1 MFNRELTLNLVITRP
16 RSCNP
21 SPELSTGDGFA
32 IRGKGVLRGA
42 ILLIT
47 AESRNGWPISV
58 SYVRHE
64 PLANGLHIRTVITN
78 KGDEQT
84 LFAEIIGEGM

>member
-1 MFNRELTLNLVITRP
+1 MFNRELTPNLVTTRP

-32 IRGKGVLRGA
+32 IREKGVLRGA
-42 ILLIT
+42 ILSII
-47 AESRNGWPISV
+47 AESRNGWPISL
-58 SYVRHE
+58 SYSLRQ
-64 PLANGLHIRTVITN
+64 PLANALYVRAVITD

-84 LFAEIIGEGM
+84 GLAEIIGEGM